1 MRSVLHWFILVQTL
15 SLCGASSV
23 FSGDPEI
30 FLCIDS
36 MMVIKRSTGKD
47 PVKLVYGYING
58 QKTPCMS
65 EHELRVTLSRAQFVK
80 DSSGI
85 EAEQQKTFSRN
96 AIFRGEK
103 NLSGADL
110 RGMDLQGI
118 DLSGADL
125 QNTQLESVDL
135 RNANLSGSNLT
146 GANMRDAY
154 CKNVNFS
161 NAEFTGADFQG
172 AFFQNADMRNAKG
185 LSIEL
190 LCKTAT
196 LYQALL
202 DEEML
207 RELEANY
214 GAKLEK
220 PRGGWV
226 QKDFNAVPESS
237 EPKKKNARKSKR

>member
-1 MRSVLHWFILVQTL
+1 MRSVLRWFIILQCFL
-15 SLCGASSV
+15 LCGVSAV
-23 FSGDPEI
+23 FSGEPEI

-36 MMVIKRSTGKD
+36 MMVLKRSTGKD
-47 PVKLVYGYING
+47 PGKLVYGYVNG

-85 EAEQQKTFSRN
+85 AAQQQKTFSRN

-118 DLSGADL
+118 DLSGANL
-125 QNTQLESVDL
+125 QNAQLESVDL
-135 RNANLSGSNLT
+135 RNANLSGTNLT
-146 GANMRDAY
+146 GANLRSAY

-161 NAEFTGADFQG
+161 NADFTGADLQG
-172 AFFQNADMRNAKG
+172 AFFQNANMKSTDG
-185 LSIEL
+185 LSIEV

-196 LYQALL
+196 LYQTLL

-207 RELEANY
+207 MVLEENY
-214 GAKLEK
+214 RAKLEK

-226 QKDFNAVPESS
+226 QKDFNAAPDSS
-237 EPKKKNARKSKR
+237 EPKKKKARKSKR